1 MKKDSN
7 LLSKVSI
14 PVAGIVALAS
24 LIGFQAYA
32 EESIAFRSIV
42 LFGGVG
48 IAVAIILLSPS
59 GRQFIVF
66 FREAIQEVK
75 RVVWPTKKETLQTV
89 LIVFAF
95 VLVVAIF
102 LWFADKFYE
111 WFLYSIVLG
120 WK

>member
-1 MKKDSN
+1 M
-7 LLSKVSI
+7 
-14 PVAGIVALAS
+14 
-24 LIGFQAYA
+24 
-32 EESIAFRSIV
+32 
-42 LFGGVG
+42 
-48 IAVAIILLSPS
+48 
-59 GRQFIVF
+59 
-66 FREAIQEVK
+66 REAIQEVK

-102 LWFADKFYE
+102 LWVADKFYE